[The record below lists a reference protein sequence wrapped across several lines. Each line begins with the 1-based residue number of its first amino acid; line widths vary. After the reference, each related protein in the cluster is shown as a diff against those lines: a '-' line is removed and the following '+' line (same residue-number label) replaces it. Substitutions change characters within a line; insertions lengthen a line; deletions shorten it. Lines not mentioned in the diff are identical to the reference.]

1 MTRITLSLTAL
12 LAPAL
17 LLGVPAPAMLSTEA
31 AAASIYA
38 GQAMTGHSASSVLS
52 PDSIAI
58 DPCPEPA
65 DSLQAAPQ
73 EVPEFKRK
81 LESTVFI
88 PKGQW
93 AAGVSVNYS
102 QTTQNDYAFLILEH
116 LSGDTYSFK
125 VSPMLVYFV
134 HDDLGIGGR
143 FAYSRSLTKLENA
156 DIVLDSETSYGVEDF
171 YRLSHS
177 FSAMAIMR
185 NYFSIGTSKRFGLFN
200 ELQLEFGGG
209 QSKLMKGR
217 STELTGAYETN
228 FHFNVGLAPGICVF
242 LNNYSAME
250 INVGVLGFGLTKTKQ
265 INDRIYESH
274 RKHSSANFRIN
285 LFSIMFGM
293 TFYL

>member
-143 FAYSRSLTKLENA
+143 FAYSRSLTNLENS
-156 DIVLDSETSYGVEDF
+156 DIVLDS
-171 YRLSHS
+171 
-177 FSAMAIMR
+177 
-185 NYFSIGTSKRFGLFN
+185 
-200 ELQLEFGGG
+200 
-209 QSKLMKGR
+209 
-217 STELTGAYETN
+217 
-228 FHFNVGLAPGICVF
+228 
-242 LNNYSAME
+242 
-250 INVGVLGFGLTKTKQ
+250 
-265 INDRIYESH
+265 
-274 RKHSSANFRIN
+274 
-285 LFSIMFGM
+285 
-293 TFYL
+293 